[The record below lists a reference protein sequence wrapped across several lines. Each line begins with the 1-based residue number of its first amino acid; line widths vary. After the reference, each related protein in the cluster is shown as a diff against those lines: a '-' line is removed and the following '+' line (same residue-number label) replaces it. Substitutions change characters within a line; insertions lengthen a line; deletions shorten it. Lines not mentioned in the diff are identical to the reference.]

1 MARNPIKKRDP
12 VNLPGRADPGGY
24 ELDDTFVMSFGDHLE
39 DLRKRVFLAIIGII
53 PIFAIAFGFGRTLLR
68 LIIEPAQTQLI
79 KAGEGAQLIST
90 SPVETF
96 SSVIKIALIVTVLV
110 GAPWILYQLWRFI
123 SPGLYKHERRVVH
136 LLLPFSGLLTIG
148 SVLFLY
154 YVILPVILA
163 FFIAFGARVSGE
175 PSVPVAPIPE
185 GIVMPTI
192 PVLEAD
198 PEAIEQGMMWI
209 NQTSNQLR
217 VCYGFEEDG
226 TPIIRLLSMNA
237 NVGISPMYKIS
248 EYIKTVL
255 SMGLAFGIAFQTPVV
270 VVMLGW
276 VGIINPRTM
285 RKYRKHALGVSVIL
299 GAVLTPA
306 DPLSM
311 ILLAGPLYLLYELGL
326 FILQILPIERVVGKN
341 PMEAAQDPSAVTDE
355 DAGEG

>member
-1 MARNPIKKRDP
+1 MPQNPIKKRDP
-12 VNLPGRADPGGY
+12 VNLPGRRDPGGY
-24 ELDDTFVMSFGDHLE
+24 ELDESFVMSFGDHLE
-39 DLRKRVFLAIIGII
+39 DLRKRVFFSIIGIV

-68 LIIEPAQTQLI
+68 LIIEPAQEQLI

-110 GAPWILYQLWRFI
+110 GAPWILYQLWKFV
-123 SPGLYKHERRVVH
+123 SPGLYKHERRIVH
-136 LLLPFSGLLTIG
+136 LLLPFSGLLTIS

-175 PSVPVAPIPE
+175 PFVPVAPVPE
-185 GIVMPTI
+185 GIVVPSI
-192 PVLEAD
+192 PVLQAD
-198 PEAIEQGMMWI
+198 PEGMQPGMMWI
-209 NQTSNQLR
+209 NQASNQLR

-226 TPIIRLLSMNA
+226 SPIIRLIAMNA
-237 NVGISPMYKIS
+237 NVGIAPMYRIS

-255 SMGLAFGIAFQTPVV
+255 SMGLAFGVAFQTPVV

-276 VGIINPRTM
+276 VGIINPKTM
-285 RKYRKHALGVSVIL
+285 RKFRKHALAVSTIL

-311 ILLAGPLYLLYELGL
+311 VLLAGPLYLLYELGL
-326 FILQILPIERVVGKN
+326 LILQVLPIERVVGKD
-341 PMEAAQDPSAVTDE
+341 PMRASQDASAVTNE

>member
-12 VNLPGRADPGGY
+12 VNLPGRDDPGGY

-68 LIIEPAQTQLI
+68 LIIEPAQAQLI

-192 PVLEAD
+192 PVLGAD
-198 PEAIEQGMMWI
+198 PETMEQGMMWI
-209 NQTSNQLR
+209 NETSNQLR

-326 FILQILPIERVVGKN
+326 LILQVLPIERVVGKN
-341 PMEAAQDPSAVTDE
+341 PMESAQDASAITHE